1 MNFFSKKLALRK
13 SSYYICYEIIRT
25 YMADKKYN
33 PTESELEI
41 LQILW
46 NKGNATVREVHDVL
60 EKVKDTGYTTT
71 LKIMQIMTE
80 KGLLERNTTN
90 RTHIY
95 KPLLSR
101 EKTQESFLNKMLNG
115 LFKGDESRLVMGALD
130 KKELS
135 QNEIDEIKEFL
146 KQFEDKKS

>member
-1 MNFFSKKLALRK
+1 MGNKKH
-13 SSYYICYEIIRT
+13 
-25 YMADKKYN
+25 N

-46 NKGNATVREVHDVL
+46 NKGNATVREVHEVL

-80 KGLLERNTTN
+80 KGFLERNTAN

-101 EKTQESFLNKMLNG
+101 EKIQAKFLDKMLNG
-115 LFKGDESRLVMGALD
+115 LFKGSESRLIMGALNQ
-130 KKELS
+130 KELS
-135 QNEIDEIKEFL
+135 PSDIEDIKDYL
-146 KQFEDKKS
+146 RQFEK

>member
-1 MNFFSKKLALRK
+1 MSN
-13 SSYYICYEIIRT
+13 
-25 YMADKKYN
+25 KKYN

-46 NKGNATVREVHDVL
+46 DKGNATVREIHEVL

-101 EKTQESFLNKMLNG
+101 EKLQESFLNKMLNG
-115 LFKGDESRLVMGALD
+115 LFKGSESRLIMGALD
-130 KKELS
+130 QKELS
-135 QNEIDEIKEFL
+135 SKDLDEIKEYL
-146 KQFEDKKS
+146 RQFEKQKS